1 MVIIISLILLGILMM
16 LVEFLLTPGVG
27 VAGVLGLCAFGGSC
41 YYAWTEMGQDSGLT
55 VLAVIIVIAVL
66 EVIWMLRART
76 WKKLELGTVID
87 AKVNREG
94 DHLQEGATGK
104 TVTRLAPMGTA
115 RFGNTNCEVNSEGN
129 VMLDP
134 DTDVV
139 ISRID
144 GHRIFVK
151 SINN

>member
-41 YYAWTEMGQDSGLT
+41 YYAWTEIGQDCGLT
-55 VLAVIIVIAVL
+55 VLAIIVVIMIL
-66 EVIWMLRART
+66 EVVWILRAKT

-87 AKVNREG
+87 AKVNQEG
-94 DHLQEGATGK
+94 DHLQTGVTGK
-104 TVTRLAPMGTA
+104 TVTRLAPMGSA
-115 RFGNTNCEVNSEGN
+115 RFGKTTCEVNSEGN
-129 VMLDP
+129 IMLDP
-134 DTDVV
+134 DTNVV

-151 SINN
+151 PINN